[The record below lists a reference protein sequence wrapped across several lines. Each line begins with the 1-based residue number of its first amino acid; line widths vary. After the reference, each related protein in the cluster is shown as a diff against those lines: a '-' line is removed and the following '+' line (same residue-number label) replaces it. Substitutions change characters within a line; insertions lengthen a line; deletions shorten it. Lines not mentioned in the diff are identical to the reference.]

1 MANKEQQQQIRRT
14 TSNFIDRLGHMLFH
28 RGWTSH
34 KIVHYGWTN
43 DRKWKTLFT
52 LGGRMTEN
60 REKGSLHDHGSHLSP
75 QISVL

>member
-1 MANKEQQQQIRRT
+1 
-14 TSNFIDRLGHMLFH
+14 MLFH
-28 RGWTSH
+28 QGWTSH
-34 KIVHYGWTN
+34 LIVHYGWTN

-75 QISVL
+75 QIKVYYEDRLSVVEKCWLA